1 MPQQIIA
8 TQIKRVRRLLS
19 RCAET
24 FDHFDR
30 EIVRVLCLADIRDY
44 STIIDS
50 FYLFEDTELAKAH
63 VRSHGLGS
71 STNVQDFGLVYLKFY
86 GVINVCYCAAYRKAD
101 RGHTGSEE
109 SNLTYPPYSRSRVPG
124 VVRKG

>member
-1 MPQQIIA
+1 MERMPQQIIA

-24 FDHFDR
+24 FDLFDR

-50 FYLFEDTELAKAH
+50 FYLFEDTELATAH

-71 STNVQDFGLVYLKFY
+71 STNVQDFGLV
-86 GVINVCYCAAYRKAD
+86 
-101 RGHTGSEE
+101 
-109 SNLTYPPYSRSRVPG
+109 
-124 VVRKG
+124 